1 MTTTN
6 ALSGQHVIVIGTGY
20 AGLMCA
26 LQLAPA
32 VRVTLVDP
40 AGYFT
45 ERVALRHPGTAAR
58 IVGAS

>member
-1 MTTTN
+1 MTPTN
-6 ALSGQHVIVIGTGY
+6 ALSGQHVIAIGAGY

-40 AGYFT
+40 AGYLT
-45 ERVALRHPGTAAR
+45 ERVAVRHPGAAAR